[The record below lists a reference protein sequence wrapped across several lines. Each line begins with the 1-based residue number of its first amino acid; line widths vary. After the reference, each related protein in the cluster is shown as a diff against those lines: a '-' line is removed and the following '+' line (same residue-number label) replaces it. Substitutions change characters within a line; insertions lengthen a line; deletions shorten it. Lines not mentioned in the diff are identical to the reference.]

1 MLGRLCVLLLLA
13 GCSAQQGVV
22 RPRRASVDSWRP
34 TGAYVAVDAQRGARA
49 FVPEGWKP
57 SSGTW
62 RVHMPAITAIGVA
75 PAGQGEDLD
84 VAWACQFLHSQVL
97 RDLHQAGVEATGQ
110 QRPGL
115 GRMTVRLEP
124 LRGGSSTSEQLV
136 LHLESTVDAPAGQP
150 LILRVPVTRPTGAD
164 AVVEGWSE
172 NRTLLRAWSRD
183 LVDALTRLRG
193 LPMRT

>member
-1 MLGRLCVLLLLA
+1 VLGRLCVLLVLA
-13 GCSAQQGVV
+13 SCSAQQGAV
-22 RPRRASVDSWRP
+22 RPRRVGLDPWRP
-34 TGAYVAVDAQRGARA
+34 VGAYVAVDAQRGARA
-49 FVPEGWKP
+49 FAPEGWQP
-57 SSGTW
+57 SSGVW
-62 RVHMPAITAIGVA
+62 RVYLPAITAVGVA

-84 VAWACQFLHSQVL
+84 VAWACQFLHAQVL
-97 RDLHQAGVEATGQ
+97 RDLQQAGVEATAQ

-124 LRGGSSTSEQLV
+124 LRGGSSNGQQLV

-183 LVDALTRLRG
+183 LVDALARMRG
-193 LPMRT
+193 FPMRV

>member
-1 MLGRLCVLLLLA
+1 
-13 GCSAQQGVV
+13 
-22 RPRRASVDSWRP
+22 
-34 TGAYVAVDAQRGARA
+34 VDAQRGARA
-49 FVPEGWKP
+49 FAPEGWQP
-57 SSGTW
+57 TSGVW
-62 RVHMPAITAIGVA
+62 RVYLPAITAVGVA

-84 VAWACQFLHSQVL
+84 VAWACQFLHAQVL
-97 RDLHQAGVEATGQ
+97 RDLQQAGVEATAQ

-124 LRGGSSTSEQLV
+124 LRGGSSNSQQLV

-183 LVDALTRLRG
+183 LVDALARMRG
-193 LPMRT
+193 FPMRV